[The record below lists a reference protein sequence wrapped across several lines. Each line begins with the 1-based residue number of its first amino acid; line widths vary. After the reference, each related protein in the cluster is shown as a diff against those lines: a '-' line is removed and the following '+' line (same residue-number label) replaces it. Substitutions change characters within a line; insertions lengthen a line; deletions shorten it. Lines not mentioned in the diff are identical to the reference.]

1 MRAAI
6 RLGRI
11 LGIPID
17 VNFSWIITFALL
29 TYLMVGQFDDSRLRW
44 SLAQSWVVALT
55 TVLLFFLSVL
65 AHELSHSAM
74 ALYKGIPVRGITLFI
89 FGGVSQLDKEPVRP
103 LIEFVVA
110 LIGPLVSIIL
120 ASIFGLT
127 WYLLGR
133 GDSPLEVVLFL
144 LAWTNLSIGMFNL
157 VPGYPL
163 DGGRLLRAGIWGF
176 TGNHYKATLIA
187 AGMGQVVG
195 LALVLGGAFLA
206 VFTDVVEGIWVGCIG
221 MFLFLMARHSFPK

>member
-1 MRAAI
+1 M
-6 RLGRI
+6 
-11 LGIPID
+11 
-17 VNFSWIITFALL
+17 
-29 TYLMVGQFDDSRLRW
+29 
-44 SLAQSWVVALT
+44 ALT

-120 ASIFGLT
+120 ASIFGLA

-133 GDSPLEVVLFL
+133 GDSPLEVVLLL
-144 LAWTNLSIGMFNL
+144 LAWTNLSIGVFNL

-206 VFTDVVEGIWVGCIG
+206 VFTDVVDGIWLGCIG

>member
-1 MRAAI
+1 MRASI

-11 LGIPID
+11 LGIPIE

-89 FGGVSQLDKEPVRP
+89 FGGVSLFDKEPVSP

-110 LIGPLVSIIL
+110 LVGPLISIVL
-120 ASIFGLT
+120 ASIFGLA
-127 WYLLGR
+127 WYLLGS
-133 GDSPLEVVLFL
+133 GNSPLEVVLLL
-144 LAWTNLSIGMFNL
+144 LAWTNLSLGVFNL
-157 VPGYPL
+157 IPGYPL
-163 DGGRLLRAGIWGF
+163 DGGRLLRSGIWGF
-176 TGNHYKATLIA
+176 TGDQYKATWIA
-187 AGMGQVVG
+187 TGIGQVVG
-195 LALVLGGAFLA
+195 LALVLGGVLLA
-206 VFTDVVEGIWVGCIG
+206 VFTEVVDGIWLGFIG
-221 MFLFLMARHSFPK
+221 IFLFFMARYSFSK

>member
-1 MRAAI
+1 MRASI

-17 VNFSWIITFALL
+17 VNFSWIITFALF

-44 SLAQSWVVALT
+44 PLAQSWVVALT

-89 FGGVSQLDKEPVRP
+89 FGGVSQLDKEPERP

-133 GDSPLEVVLFL
+133 GDSPLEVVLLL
-144 LAWTNLSIGMFNL
+144 LAWTNLSIGVFNL

-163 DGGRLLRAGIWGF
+163 DGGRLLRAGIWGL

-206 VFTDVVEGIWVGCIG
+206 VFTDVVDGIWLGCIG